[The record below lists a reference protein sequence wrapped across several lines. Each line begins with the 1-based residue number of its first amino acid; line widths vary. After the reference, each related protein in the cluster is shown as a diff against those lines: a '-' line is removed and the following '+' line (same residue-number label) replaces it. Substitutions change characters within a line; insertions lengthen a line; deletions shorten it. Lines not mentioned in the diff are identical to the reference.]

1 MEATKSSTKPFD
13 TKKSIRKVAKI
24 KDQKRV
30 WVINSDGRSFEWS
43 GKMERVA
50 VIREG
55 IPYQYIEIIS
65 EKLNLPVKSI
75 LAIFGIPQTTYNK
88 KKSEHALL
96 DSRDSELIILITEL
110 IDYGLEVFNDEKDK
124 LQRWLKKPNL
134 ALGGNTPINLLD
146 TTTGIEEVKNSLNRI
161 EFGNFA

>member
-24 KDQKRV
+24 KEQKRV
-30 WVINSDGRSFEWS
+30 WTINSDGRSFEWS
-43 GKMERVA
+43 GKMERVSI
-50 VIREG
+50 IREG

-124 LQRWLKKPNL
+124 FQRWLKKPNL